1 MGCYAR
7 APKISSELF
16 TLTYGAIVM
25 QLIADY
31 DTVEEVNVQLDKMGY
46 NIGVRLIDEFLSQSR
61 ITKFSS
67 LKETADL
74 IAKVGFKMFLGV
86 TANVGKWSADE
97 KEFSLT
103 LDDNPFTD
111 FVDLPEQYSGLLYS
125 NMLCGVIRGALEMV
139 QMKVTCSFISD
150 ALRNGEILLKLEFIL
165 RNIFLR
171 LNQ

>member
-1 MGCYAR
+1 
-7 APKISSELF
+7 
-16 TLTYGAIVM
+16 
-25 QLIADY
+25 
-31 DTVEEVNVQLDKMGY
+31 
-46 NIGVRLIDEFLSQSR
+46 
-61 ITKFSS
+61 
-67 LKETADL
+67 
-74 IAKVGFKMFLGV
+74 MFLGV

-150 ALRNGEILLKLEFIL
+150 ALRNGDNTTEIRVYFKEYLSEAQPI
-165 RNIFLR
+165 NDE
-171 LNQ
+171 